1 MHACLYVYIRMPSH
15 IFYMFIYLSV
25 YIYIHLTYYIYIHLH
40 ESIHL

>member
-25 YIYIHLTYYIYIHLH
+25 YIHLTYYIYIHLH